1 MPTVYSTSLAHD
13 EIVAAQMCLDT
24 TSISLEEPHVIDI
37 ISDLDP
43 FSINTGNCV
52 KITPSDFEKMFY
64 GKNVSSSAAAV
75 PFDQSFSLIGTGQT
89 AVNYYQLDASANNDI
104 NVPDDTQYS
113 IMNGNG
119 EPTNQTVS
127 LVKPVTDFWVKDTGH
142 SVDCWSTCSYM
153 SIQKEIEATH
163 NLQNLDCNICC
174 SLCYGE
180 LLGLLDSKYP
190 LDDGTKRTRVVTG
203 DKVGIRILYKN
214 AFEGTK
220 NVEVRIHYQIINR
233 TTRISVIDGYI
244 SGATVFRDLNNDGVL
259 NVNEPRGV
267 TNENG
272 VAIIE
277 GDTGIG
283 SLRSFGGVN
292 IDTGEPFTAIMKAP
306 ENATS
311 ITPLTTIV
319 CDLMTGNGYDEITA
333 EQMVKEAFGLL
344 DEDSLITLDPIATNN
359 MPVSKAGIQVA
370 SLLQGVGGG
379 EAGTTV
385 GEALAN
391 KIVVN
396 SSSSSPSS
404 TININDKIT
413 LVDIIECAIVADPT
427 AMTGVNSDAVAGC
440 SEVKNNLIETATTIS
455 DIQTIENKEAEIMAD
470 DSKIDTVDMLKIKL
484 CKVSAQPQGGTVELH
499 NNITVNGEL
508 NIPKN
513 VNLILKNNVVL
524 TVNEIE

>member
-1 MPTVYSTSLAHD
+1 MPTVYSTSLARD

-37 ISDLDP
+37 ISDLDSS
-43 FSINTGNCV
+43 SINTGNCV

-104 NVPDDTQYS
+104 NAPDDTQYS

-190 LDDGTKRTRVVTG
+190 LDNGTKRTRVVSG

-233 TTRISVIDGYI
+233 TTRIRVIDGYI

-267 TNENG
+267 TDENG

-283 SLRSFGGVN
+283 SLIAFGGIN
-292 IDTGEPFTAIMKAP
+292 IDTGEPFTAIMKSP
-306 ENATS
+306 EGATS
-311 ITPLTTIV
+311 ITPLTSIV
-319 CDLMTGNGYDEITA
+319 NDIMENGYDMGMA
-333 EQMVKEAFGLL
+333 LSMVQAAFELNTSDDIL
-344 DEDSLITLDPIATNN
+344 TLDPIATKNVA
-359 MPVSKAGIQVA
+359 VSKAGIQVA
-370 SLLQGVGGG
+370 TLLQGVGGG
-379 EAGTTV
+379 KAGTRV
-385 GEALAN
+385 GEALAI
-391 KIVVN
+391 KIVEN
-396 SSSSSPSS
+396 SSSPSPVS
-404 TININDKIT
+404 SLSLSNATNI
-413 LVDIIECAIVADPT
+413 VEIIDRATAADPI
-427 AMTGVNSDAVAGC
+427 AMTGVNSEAVAVS
-440 SEVKNNLIETATTIS
+440 SEFKNKLIGTATTIS
-455 DIQTIENKEAEIMAD
+455 DIQDIESKEAEIMAY
-470 DSKIDTVDMLKIKL
+470 DSKIETATMLKIKL
-484 CKVSAQPQGGTVELH
+484 SKISTRPQGGIVELY
-499 NNITVNGEL
+499 NNITVDGEL

-524 TVNEIE
+524 TVNANK

>member
-37 ISDLDP
+37 ISDLDS
-43 FSINTGNCV
+43 FSINTSNCV
-52 KITPSDFEKMFY
+52 KITTSDFEKMFY

-104 NVPDDTQYS
+104 NAPDDTQYS

-190 LDDGTKRTRVVTG
+190 LDDGTKRTRVVSG

-233 TTRISVIDGYI
+233 STIRVIDGYI
-244 SGATVFRDLNNDGVL
+244 SGATVFRDSNNDGVL

-267 TNENG
+267 TDENG

-283 SLRSFGGVN
+283 PLVAFGGVN
-292 IDTGEPFTAIMKAP
+292 IDTNEQFTAIMEAP

-319 CDLMTGNGYDEITA
+319 SDLMTEYGYDEITA
-333 EQMVKEAFGLL
+333 EQMVKTAFGLL
-344 DEDSLITLDPIATNN
+344 QGDNILTLDPIAANN
-359 MPVSKAGIQVA
+359 VPVFKAGIQVA
-370 SLLQGVGGG
+370 NLLQGAGGG
-379 EAGTTV
+379 DAGITV
-385 GEALAN
+385 GKALAS

-396 SSSSSPSS
+396 SSSSSSSS
-404 TININDKIT
+404 TIDINDKNT
-413 LVDIIECAIVADPT
+413 LVDIINRAIAAAPVV
-427 AMTGVNSDAVAGC
+427 MTGVNSEAVAFS
-440 SEVKNNLIETATTIS
+440 SEVKNNLFETATTIS

-484 CKVSAQPQGGTVELH
+484 YKVSAQPQGGTVELH
-499 NNITVNGEL
+499 NNINVDGEL

>member
-37 ISDLDP
+37 ISDLDS
-43 FSINTGNCV
+43 FSINTSNCV
-52 KITPSDFEKMFY
+52 KITTSDFEKMFY
-64 GKNVSSSAAAV
+64 GKNVSSLAAAV

-104 NVPDDTQYS
+104 NAPDDTQYS

-233 TTRISVIDGYI
+233 STIIRVIDGYI
-244 SGATVFRDLNNDGVL
+244 KFATVFRDSNNDGVL
-259 NVNEPRGV
+259 NVNEPSAE
-267 TNENG
+267 TDENG

-277 GDTGIG
+277 YDTGIG
-283 SLRSFGGVN
+283 PLRSVGGVN
-292 IDTGEPFTAIMKAP
+292 IDTNEPFTPIMKSP

-319 CDLMTGNGYDEITA
+319 YDLMTGNGYNVITA
-333 EQMVKEAFGLL
+333 EQMVKDAFGLSR
-344 DEDSLITLDPIATNN
+344 DEQLLTLDPIVTKNVS
-359 MPVSKAGIQVA
+359 VSKAGIQVA

-379 EAGTTV
+379 EAGTIV
-385 GEALAN
+385 GKALAN
-391 KIVVN
+391 KIVAN
-396 SSSSSPSS
+396 SSSPSR
-404 TININDKIT
+404 TININDKNT
-413 LVDIIECAIVADPT
+413 LVDIIESAMNIKPT
-427 AMTGVNSDAVAGC
+427 AMTGVNSDEVA
-440 SEVKNNLIETATTIS
+440 SYSAVKNNLIETATTIS
-455 DIQTIENKEAEIMAD
+455 DIQAIESKEAEIMAD
-470 DSKIDTVDMLKIKL
+470 DSKIETTDMLKIKL
-484 CKVSAQPQGGTVELH
+484 RKVSAQPQGGTVELH
-499 NNITVNGEL
+499 NNITVDGEL